1 MKADKIHA
9 EIIEA
14 MKTATRDTKLSQRD
28 KVVINGNKATYIL
41 WKTAIATY
49 DRQADTVEMHP
60 FEAWSGSQLSKR
72 RIRNIAENL

>member
-1 MKADKIHA
+1 MKADQIHA
-9 EIIEA
+9 QIIEA

-28 KVVINGNKATYIL
+28 KVIVNNNKATYVL

-49 DRQADTVEMHP
+49 DRQTASIEMHP

>member
-14 MKTATRDTKLSQRD
+14 MKSATRDSKLSQRD
-28 KVVINGNKATYIL
+28 KVIVNGNKATYIL
-41 WKTAIATY
+41 WRTAIATY
-49 DRQADTVEMHP
+49 DRKTASIEMHP

-72 RIRNIAENL
+72 RVRNITENL